1 MNKFFNFLGLAK
13 RSGNLIEGY
22 SKCNELRNKKKMY
35 LFVIS
40 NDASELTKN
49 KFIKHCKEKNIPYIE
64 DFSKEDLGASVGKDE
79 IKILSIQEKN
89 MADKLIALYEE
100 ENICRN

>member
-35 LFVIS
+35 LFIIS
-40 NDASELTKN
+40 NDASESTKN

-64 DFSKEDLGASVGKDE
+64 DFSKEDLGAGVGKDE

>member
-40 NDASELTKN
+40 KDASESTKN
-49 KFIKHCKEKNIPYIE
+49 KFVKHCKEKNIPYIE